1 MWCAERQI
9 GLLLVVLWLVLP
21 KAFGNALEPVVL
33 QLPWHHQFQFAG
45 YYAAQSRGYFTDAGL
60 DVEIRNGFHPSGAMV
75 NTVEEVVF
83 ERAQF
88 GVGRS
93 ELMIHHG
100 RGLPIKVLANILQR
114 SPLVFMTLEEY
125 NLTRL
130 EDIGDRPISLTL
142 PTGRSG
148 EIIAAETLAALNS
161 AGVDYRTLN
170 NRPPTWNM
178 EDLISGVTQL
188 MPGFATDDPY
198 VLAQRGVTPVSIS
211 PTEYGVDFYG
221 DMLFTSQYQ
230 ARNNPE
236 TVSAFRAAALK
247 GWRYA
252 LQNPQEMAA
261 LIISEYGTRGPDYD
275 LAFLLQEAAQM
286 KEFMQPD
293 LIEVGYINPE
303 RWTNI
308 AELYLAQG
316 LIDRYSLEDFL
327 YQDAP
332 VQLTLRE
339 QLPWILGASLLLL
352 AILGVALWLHLTNL
366 QLVLEVRQRERVESR
381 LRYQAEKDALTG
393 LDNRY
398 QFHQRI
404 EDDFTQARQTGAPLS
419 VMMLDIDHFKQIN
432 DTHGHLAGDR
442 VLQEIARLCQEEIR
456 ATDLVCRYG
465 GEEFAFVLLHTPI
478 EVAVLIAA
486 RIAAESPENPVEYD
500 GKSIA
505 CTVSI
510 GLAELTDE
518 DSNAEALLKR
528 ADTNLYQA
536 KANGRNQIFY

>member
-1 MWCAERQI
+1 M
-9 GLLLVVLWLVLP
+9 P
-21 KAFGNALEPVVL
+21 KALSNLLEPVVL

-45 YYAAQSRGYFTDAGL
+45 YYAAQSQGYFAEAGL
-60 DVEIRNGFHPSGAMV
+60 DVEIRDGFHASGAMV

-93 ELMIHHG
+93 ELLIHHG

-114 SPLVFMTLEEY
+114 SPLVFITLEEH
-125 NLTRL
+125 NITRL

-161 AGVDYRTLN
+161 AGLDYRGLN
-170 NRPPTWNM
+170 NHLPTWDI
-178 EDLISGVTQL
+178 EDLISGSTQL

-198 VLAQRGVTPVSIS
+198 ILAQRGATPVSIT
-211 PTEYGVDFYG
+211 PTDYGVDFYG
-221 DMLFTSQYQ
+221 DMLFTSQFQ
-230 ARNNPE
+230 ARNNPD
-236 TVSAFRAAALK
+236 VVHAFRAAALK

-252 LQNPQEMAA
+252 LQHPEEIAA
-261 LIISEYGTRGPDYD
+261 LILNEYGTRGPDYD
-275 LAFLLQEAAQM
+275 TAFLLHEAAQM

-316 LIDRYSLEDFL
+316 LIDRYDLETFL

-332 VQLTLRE
+332 ARLTLRE
-339 QLPWILGASLLLL
+339 QLPWVLGAAVLVG
-352 AILGVALWLHLTNL
+352 AILAVTLWLHFTNL

-404 EDDFTQARQTGAPLS
+404 EEDFAKARETDTPLS

-432 DTHGHLAGDR
+432 DTHGHIAGDR
-442 VLQEIARLCQEEIR
+442 VLQGIARLCQEEIR
-456 ATDLVCRYG
+456 ASDLVCRYG
-465 GEEFAFVLLHTPI
+465 GEEFAFVLLHTSI

-500 GKSIA
+500 GKAIT

-510 GLAELTDE
+510 GLAELSEDDE
-518 DSNAEALLKR
+518 NAEALLKR
-528 ADTNLYQA
+528 ADSNLYQA